1 MLYLALRDTLCV
13 DADALGFIAL
23 ANGRKLTMAYPI
35 ETWARESK
43 PTNLLD
49 VVLAVGAAL
58 KADGPEA
65 PAKLREARSAVEAL
79 LAALARAERRS

>member
-1 MLYLALRDTLCV
+1 
-13 DADALGFIAL
+13 
-23 ANGRKLTMAYPI
+23 MAQPI
-35 ETWARESK
+35 EPWAMESK

-65 PAKLREARSAVEAL
+65 PAKLREARIAL
-79 LAALARAERRS
+79 DVVLAALVRAERAEQSRQS